1 MTETPL
7 QLSRREDRETAL
19 ALLYEADM
27 TGDSILSVLDRHDV
41 DPEEYS
47 TVIVSGVE
55 SMLKQI
61 DSAINEVAD
70 DWAIDRMPGIDRSIL
85 RMATYELFAE
95 PTVPVSA
102 VISEAVALANQ
113 YSTEKSAPF
122 VNGVLVTLGD
132 ILRPNSED
140 E

>member
-1 MTETPL
+1 MNETPL

-27 TGDSILSVLDRHDV
+27 TGDSIGSVLDRHGADA
-41 DPEEYS
+41 EEYS
-47 TVIVSGVE
+47 TVIVSGVNA
-55 SMLKQI
+55 MLDQI
-61 DSAINEVAD
+61 DAAIDEVAD

-95 PTVPVSA
+95 PTVPVTA

-122 VNGVLVTLGD
+122 VNGVLVTLGE
-132 ILRPNSED
+132 ILRVDSED

>member
-1 MTETPL
+1 VTETPL